1 MTSDLL
7 DEVYIR
13 VRKYS
18 KKIVPFIARVF
29 ITSAFIQDSVDI
41 YKSIEYPSSFD
52 IIRYFWYFYQCNIIL
67 SSLFCS
73 MFIISNKMVAP
84 CTICLTFFSFVSL
97 LVYHNFTDAII
108 ITRRFS
114 VLGGLLLLM
123 AKDIDNKK
131 RHFSL
136 GLQDVPM
143 VTKGMYLQLA
153 GRIMVTFL
161 FITQLIGM
169 NYKSNIILNIGIILL
184 CAVAFVMIGI
194 GYKVR
199 YVSPLLCVG
208 ILLVN
213 FFIYPYWKYS
223 DPKMEKDIR
232 FEFFQMLGISG
243 SLLLLAFDGA
253 GELSV
258 DEKKKNY

>member
-1 MTSDLL
+1 MTADFL
-7 DEVYIR
+7 DELYVR
-13 VRKYS
+13 VRRYS
-18 KKIVPFIARVF
+18 KTIVPLIARIF
-29 ITSAFIQDSVDI
+29 ITSAFIQDSLDI
-41 YKSIEYPSSFD
+41 YKSLQTPHLNVFQI
-52 IIRYFWYFYQCNIIL
+52 FWYFYQCNIIL
-67 SSLFCS
+67 SSLICS
-73 MFIISNKMVAP
+73 TLIISNKFVAP
-84 CTICLTFFSFVSL
+84 CTVCLTCFSFISL

-123 AKDIDNKK
+123 AKDIDGNKP
-131 RHFSL
+131 HFSI
-136 GLQDVPM
+136 GLPEIPR

-153 GRIMVTFL
+153 GRILVTFL

-169 NYKSNIILNIGIILL
+169 NYKSHVFLNLVIIIL
-184 CAVAFVMIGI
+184 CAIAFIMIGI

-199 YVSPLLCVG
+199 IVSPILCIG

-213 FFIYPYWKYS
+213 FFVYPYWEYP
-223 DPKMEKDIR
+223 DPKIEREVR
-232 FEFFQMLGISG
+232 FEFFQMLGIAG
-243 SLLLLAFDGA
+243 SLLLLAYEGA